1 MNLPLTIP
9 ISPTFAQQKVS
20 MIVKHLVM
28 KKLIFCLFIGSS
40 LLSCRYDDFAIDPKE
55 DYLVFGTFYGM
66 CAGNCVNFYLINK
79 GELYQINNHE
89 YPNQQHR
96 FDFSSVTK
104 LSDEKFKSVENLWT
118 QFPPQLKSESQTVFG
133 CPDCADG
140 GGTYLEIAID
150 GEIKYWY
157 IDNSEANVPAY
168 LNNYAKMVRES
179 MKSLIQ

>member
-1 MNLPLTIP
+1 M
-9 ISPTFAQQKVS
+9 
-20 MIVKHLVM
+20 KHLVM
-28 KKLIFCLFIGSS
+28 KKLIFCLFIASS
-40 LLSCRYDDFAIDPKE
+40 LLSCRYDLAIDPKE

-66 CAGNCVNFYLINK
+66 CSVNCVNFYLINK

-118 QFPPQLKSESQTVFG
+118 QFPTQLKNESQTVFG

-140 GGTYLEIAID
+140 GGTYLEIAVD

-157 IDNSEANVPAY
+157 IDNSEASVPAY
-168 LNNYAKMVRES
+168 INNYAKMVRQA
-179 MKSLIQ
+179 MQSLNQ